1 MGNNEEPPA
10 DAGGSDKM
18 NPFRG
23 NLFEN
28 LRMGLD
34 TLWQHKLRSLL
45 TILGV
50 VIGTMTVIVIAAF
63 VSGIDARVSKE
74 IESFGTNSIYIY
86 RFDPSFNIN
95 PTQEERMRKPLSYDD
110 TLAIAAECPSVAY
123 AAAFMSP
130 VDFFGGPFTQRIN
143 VRYHDIEMS
152 NAAVQGASPSYF
164 KMGVTNLD
172 EGRYFTDEENARHAN
187 VLVIGRDVANTLFPF
202 TNAIDQPVTINGRAY
217 QVVGVLAER
226 DVFLIGAEDPNNENK
241 AVYLPYLTLRKLY
254 PEVND
259 NFVLAQGRPGLMNEA
274 EEEIRDLLRRRRKVE
289 FGKPDNFSISTSEQ
303 ILSQF
308 GAITGGVFALMVAIS
323 SVGLLIGGIGVM
335 NIMLVSVTERT
346 REIGVRKAMGARR
359 RDIIVQFLIEAA
371 TLTGL
376 GGLLGIAFGTVI
388 ALLIQMIM
396 PTYIPLWAPVV
407 GFVVSVGLGLTFG
420 LWPAWK
426 AARLNPIEALR
437 YE

>member
-1 MGNNEEPPA
+1 V
-10 DAGGSDKM
+10 KF
-18 NPFRG
+18 FRS
-23 NLFEN
+23 NIFEN

-86 RFDPSFNIN
+86 RFDPGFNFN
-95 PTQEERMRKPLSYDD
+95 PTQEERMRKPLSYED
-110 TLAIAAECPSVAY
+110 TQAIETECPSIVY
-123 AAAFMSP
+123 VAAFMSP
-130 VDFFGGPFTQRIN
+130 VDFFGGPFTQRVN
-143 VRYHDIEMS
+143 VRYRDIEMT

-164 KMGVTNLD
+164 KMGVTNIA
-172 EGRYFTDEENARHAN
+172 EGRYFTDEENERHAN

-202 TNAIDQPVTINGRAY
+202 TNAIDRQVTINGRIYA
-217 QVVGVLAER
+217 VVGVLAER
-226 DVFLIGAEDPNNENK
+226 DVFLVGAEDPNNENK
-241 AVYLPYLTLRKLY
+241 AVYMPYLTLRKVY

-259 NFVLAQGRPGLMNEA
+259 NFVMAQARPGLMNEA
-274 EEEIRDLLRRRRKVE
+274 VEEIRELLRRRRKVA
-289 FGKPDNFSISTSEQ
+289 FGAGDNFGISTSDQ
-303 ILSQF
+303 IISQF

-376 GGLLGIAFGTVI
+376 GGLLGIIGGCAI

-396 PTYIPLWAPVV
+396 PTYIPVWAPVV

-426 AARLNPIEALR
+426 AARLDPIEALR

>member
-1 MGNNEEPPA
+1 MKFFQSNI
-10 DAGGSDKM
+10 
-18 NPFRG
+18 
-23 NLFEN
+23 FEN

-86 RFDPSFNIN
+86 RFDPGFNFN
-95 PTQEERMRKPLSYDD
+95 PTQEERMRKPLSYEDSE
-110 TLAIAAECPSVAY
+110 AIGSECPSIVY
-123 AAAFMSP
+123 SAAFMSP
-130 VDFFGGPFTQRIN
+130 VDFFGGSFTQRVN
-143 VRYHDIEMS
+143 VRYHEIEMT

-164 KMGVTNLD
+164 KMGVTNIA
-172 EGRYFTDEENARHAN
+172 EGRYFTDEEDEHHAS

-202 TNAIDQPVTINGRAY
+202 SNAVDQDVTINGRSY
-217 QVVGVLAER
+217 RVVGVLAER
-226 DVFLIGAEDPNNENK
+226 DVFLVGAEDPNNENK
-241 AVYLPYLTLRKLY
+241 AVYMPYLTLRKSY
-254 PEVND
+254 PEVKD
-259 NFVLAQGRPGLMNEA
+259 NFVMAQARPGQMQQA
-274 EEEIRDLLRRRRKVE
+274 VEEVRDLLRRRRKVA
-289 FGKPDNFSISTSEQ
+289 FGAPDNFGVSTSEQ

-346 REIGVRKAMGARR
+346 REIGVRKAIGARR
-359 RDIIVQFLIEAA
+359 RDIIIQFLIEAA

-376 GGLLGIAFGTVI
+376 GGILGILFGCVI
-388 ALLIQMIM
+388 ALLIETIM
-396 PTYIPLWAPVV
+396 PTYIPLWAPVI

>member
-1 MGNNEEPPA
+1 MT
-10 DAGGSDKM
+10 
-18 NPFRG
+18 PFEG
-23 NLFEN
+23 TLFEN
-28 LRMGLD
+28 IRMGLD
-34 TLWQHKLRSLL
+34 TLWQHKLRSSL

-86 RFDPSFNIN
+86 RFDPGFNFN
-95 PTQEERMRKPLSYDD
+95 PSQEERMRKPLSYED
-110 TLAIAAECPSVAY
+110 TLAIQVECPSVAY
-123 AAAFMSP
+123 ATAFMSP
-130 VDFFGGPFTQRIN
+130 VDFFGGPFTERVN
-143 VRYHDIEMS
+143 VRYRDIEMTNS
-152 NAAVQGASPSYF
+152 AVQGTLPAYF
-164 KMGVTNLD
+164 KMGVTSIA

-202 TNAIDQPVTINGRAY
+202 SNAVDQEVTINGRSY
-217 QVVGVLAER
+217 RVVGVLAER
-226 DVFLIGAEDPNNENK
+226 DVFLVGAEDPNNENK
-241 AVYLPYLTLRKLY
+241 AAYMPYLTLRKLY
-254 PEVND
+254 PEVKD
-259 NFVLAQGRPGLMNEA
+259 NFVMALARPGQMEQA
-274 EEEIRDLLRRRRKVE
+274 VEEIRELLRRRRRVAYGAADS
-289 FGKPDNFSISTSEQ
+289 FGISTSEQ

-346 REIGVRKAMGARR
+346 REIGVRKAIGARR
-359 RDIIVQFLIEAA
+359 RDIILQFLIEAA

-376 GGLLGIAFGTVI
+376 GGILGIVVGSLI
-388 ALLIQMIM
+388 ALAIKTIM
-396 PTYIPLWAPVV
+396 PTYIPLWSLVV
-407 GFVVSVGLGLTFG
+407 GFVVSVGLGVVFG

>member
-1 MGNNEEPPA
+1 M
-10 DAGGSDKM
+10 KI
-18 NPFRG
+18 FHG
-23 NLFEN
+23 NLYEN

-74 IESFGTNSIYIY
+74 IESFGTNSVYIY
-86 RFDPSFNIN
+86 RFDPGFNFN
-95 PTQEERMRKPLSYDD
+95 PTQEERMRKPLSYED
-110 TLAIAAECPSVAY
+110 TLAIESECPSVLY
-123 AAAFMSP
+123 ATAFMSP
-130 VDFFGGPFTQRIN
+130 VDFFGGPFTQRVN
-143 VRYHDIEMS
+143 VRYRDIEMTNS
-152 NAAVQGASPSYF
+152 AVQGATPSYF
-164 KMGVTNLD
+164 KMGVTNIA
-172 EGRYFTDEENARHAN
+172 EGRYFTDEENARRAP

-202 TNAIDQPVTINGRAY
+202 INAVDKEVTINGRSY
-217 QVVGVLAER
+217 RVVGVLAER
-226 DVFLIGAEDPNNENK
+226 DVFLVGAEDPNNENK
-241 AVYLPYLTLRKLY
+241 AVYMPYLTLRKQY
-254 PEVND
+254 PEVDD
-259 NFVLAQGRPGLMNEA
+259 NFVMAQARPGLMKEA
-274 EEEIRDLLRRRRKVE
+274 VEEIRELLRRRRKVA
-289 FGKPDNFSISTSEQ
+289 FGSADNFGISTSEQ
-303 ILSQF
+303 IISQF

-359 RDIIVQFLIEAA
+359 RDIVIQFLIEAA

-376 GGLLGIAFGTVI
+376 GGLLGIFAGTII
-388 ALLIQMIM
+388 ALLIKMIM
-396 PTYIPLWAPVV
+396 PTYIPVWAPVV
-407 GFVVSVGLGLTFG
+407 GFAVSVGLGLTFG

>member
-1 MGNNEEPPA
+1 M
-10 DAGGSDKM
+10 KL
-18 NPFRG
+18 FRS
-23 NLFEN
+23 NIYEN

-63 VSGIDARVSKE
+63 VSGIDDRVSKE

-86 RFDPSFNIN
+86 RFDPGFNFD
-95 PTQEERMRKPLSYDD
+95 PSAEERMRKPLSYED
-110 TLAIAAECPSVAY
+110 TLAIQSDCPSVNL

-130 VDFFGGPFTQRIN
+130 VNFFGGPFTERVN
-143 VRYHDIEMS
+143 VRHRDTEMT

-164 KMGVTNLD
+164 QMGVTTID
-172 EGRYFTDEENARHAN
+172 EGRYYTDEDNAVHAN
-187 VLVIGRDVANTLFPF
+187 VVVIGHDVANTLFPYSKAVNE
-202 TNAIDQPVTINGRAY
+202 TVTINGRAY
-217 QVVGVLAER
+217 RVVGVLAER
-226 DVFLIGAEDPNNENK
+226 DIFLTGAEDPNNENK
-241 AVYLPYLTLRKLY
+241 AVYMPYLTLRKLY

-259 NFVLAQGRPGLMNEA
+259 NFVLAQARPGLMKEA
-274 EEEIRDLLRRRRKVE
+274 VEEIRDLLRRRRKVA
-289 FGKPDNFSISTSEQ
+289 FDAADNFGISTSDQ
-303 ILSQF
+303 ILAQF

-376 GGLLGIAFGTVI
+376 GGLLGIITGSAI
-388 ALLIQMIM
+388 ALLIKMIM
-396 PTYIPLWAPVV
+396 PTHIPLWSPVV
-407 GFVVSVGLGLTFG
+407 GFIVSVGLGLTFG

-426 AARLNPIEALR
+426 AARLNPIDALR

>member
-1 MGNNEEPPA
+1 M
-10 DAGGSDKM
+10 K
-18 NPFRG
+18 FHG

-28 LRMGLD
+28 LKMGLD

-63 VSGIDARVSKE
+63 VSGIDDRVSKE
-74 IESFGTNSIYIY
+74 IESFGTNSIYVY
-86 RFDPSFNIN
+86 RFDPGFNFN
-95 PTQEERMRKPLSYDD
+95 PTQEERMRKPLSYEDM
-110 TLAIAAECPSVAY
+110 LAIAADCPSVTY

-130 VDFFGGPFTQRIN
+130 VDFFGGPFTQRVN
-143 VRYHDIEMS
+143 VRYRDIEMT
-152 NAAVQGASPSYF
+152 NAAVQGASPAYF
-164 KMGVTNLD
+164 KMGVTNID
-172 EGRYFTDEENARHAN
+172 EGRYFTDEEDARHAN

-202 TNAIDQPVTINGRAY
+202 SNALDQQVIINGRGY

-226 DVFLIGAEDPNNENK
+226 DVFLVGAEDPNNENK
-241 AVYLPYLTLRKLY
+241 AVYMPYLTLRKLY
-254 PEVND
+254 PEVDD
-259 NFVLAQGRPGLMNEA
+259 NFVIAQARPGLMNEA
-274 EEEIRDLLRRRRKVE
+274 VEEIRELLRRRRKAA
-289 FGKPDNFSISTSEQ
+289 FGAADNFGISTSQQ
-303 ILSQF
+303 IISQF

-346 REIGVRKAMGARR
+346 REIGVRKAIGARR

-376 GGLLGIAFGTVI
+376 GGMLGIIFGSVI
-388 ALLIQMIM
+388 ALLIQMFM
-396 PTYIPLWAPVV
+396 PTHIPLWAPLV

-437 YE
+437 FE

>member
-1 MGNNEEPPA
+1 MT
-10 DAGGSDKM
+10 
-18 NPFRG
+18 FFQG

-28 LRMGLD
+28 IRMGLD
-34 TLWQHKLRSLL
+34 TLWQHKLRSAL

-86 RFDPSFNIN
+86 RFDPGFNFN
-95 PTQEERMRKPLSYDD
+95 PTAEERMRKPLSYEDS
-110 TLAIAAECPSVAY
+110 LAIGAECPAVLN

-130 VDFFGGPFTQRIN
+130 VDFFGGPFTQRVN
-143 VRYHDIEMS
+143 VRYREIEMT
-152 NAAVQGASPSYF
+152 NAAVQGASPAYF
-164 KMGVTNLD
+164 RMGVTNIA
-172 EGRYFTDEENARHAN
+172 EGRYFTEEENSRHAN

-202 TNAIDQPVTINGRAY
+202 MDAIDKEATINGRAY
-217 QVVGVLAER
+217 RVVGVLAER
-226 DVFLIGAEDPNNENK
+226 DVFLVGAEDPNNENK
-241 AVYLPYLTLRKLY
+241 AVYMPYLTLRKLY
-254 PEVND
+254 PDVDD
-259 NFVLAQGRPGLMNEA
+259 NFVMAQARPGAMQQA
-274 EEEIRDLLRRRRKVE
+274 VEEIRELLRRRRKVPY
-289 FGKPDNFSISTSEQ
+289 GAADNFGISTSEQ
-303 ILSQF
+303 IITQF

-323 SVGLLIGGIGVM
+323 SVGLLVGGIGVM

-346 REIGVRKAMGARR
+346 REVGVRKAIGARR
-359 RDIIVQFLIEAA
+359 KDIVIQFLIEAA

-376 GGLLGIAFGTVI
+376 GGVLGILIGSGI
-388 ALLIQMIM
+388 ALLIQTIM

-407 GFVVSVGLGLTFG
+407 GFVVSVGLGIVFG

>member
-1 MGNNEEPPA
+1 M
-10 DAGGSDKM
+10 KL
-18 NPFRG
+18 FRG
-23 NLFEN
+23 NLYEN

-74 IESFGTNSIYIY
+74 IESFGTNSVYIY
-86 RFDPSFNIN
+86 RFDPGFNFN
-95 PTQEERMRKPLSYDD
+95 PTQEERMRKPLSYED
-110 TLAIAAECPSVAY
+110 TLAIESECPSVLY
-123 AAAFMSP
+123 ATAFMSP
-130 VDFFGGPFTQRIN
+130 IDFFGGPFTQRVN
-143 VRYHDIEMS
+143 VRYRDIEMTNS
-152 NAAVQGASPSYF
+152 AVQGVSPSYF
-164 KMGVTNLD
+164 KMGVTNIA
-172 EGRYFTDEENARHAN
+172 EGRYFTDEENARHAY
-187 VLVIGRDVANTLFPF
+187 VLVIGNDVANTLFPF
-202 TNAIDQPVTINGRAY
+202 TNAVDKEVTINGRSY
-217 QVVGVLAER
+217 RVVGVLAER
-226 DVFLIGAEDPNNENK
+226 DVFLVGAEDPNNENK
-241 AVYLPYLTLRKLY
+241 AVYMPYLTLRKQY

-259 NFVLAQGRPGLMNEA
+259 NFVMAQARPGLMKEA
-274 EEEIRDLLRRRRKVE
+274 VEEIREVLRRRRKVA
-289 FGKPDNFSISTSEQ
+289 FGSADNFGISTSEQ
-303 ILSQF
+303 IISQF

-359 RDIIVQFLIEAA
+359 RDIIIQFLIEAA

-376 GGLLGIAFGTVI
+376 GGLLGIIAGSII

-396 PTYIPLWAPVV
+396 PTYVPLWAPVV

>member
-1 MGNNEEPPA
+1 
-10 DAGGSDKM
+10 M
-18 NPFRG
+18 NFFRS
-23 NLFEN
+23 NILEN

-34 TLWQHKLRSLL
+34 TLWQHKLRSML

-63 VSGIDARVSKE
+63 VSGIDARVQKE
-74 IESFGTNSIYIY
+74 IESFGTNSVYIY
-86 RFDPSFNIN
+86 RFDPGFNFN
-95 PTQEERMRKPLSYDD
+95 PTQEERMRKPLSYED
-110 TLAIAAECPSVAY
+110 TLAIEAECPSIQY

-130 VDFFGGPFTQRIN
+130 VDFFGGPFTQRVN
-143 VRYHDIEMS
+143 VRYREIEMT

-164 KMGVTNLD
+164 KMGVTNIA
-172 EGRYFTDEENARHAN
+172 EGRYFSDDDNARHAN
-187 VLVIGRDVANTLFPF
+187 VAVIGRDVANTLFPF
-202 TNAIDQPVTINGRAY
+202 TNAVDKEVSINGRGY
-217 QVVGVLAER
+217 RVVGVLAER
-226 DVFLIGAEDPNNENK
+226 DVFLVGAEDPNNENK

-254 PEVND
+254 PDVDD
-259 NFVLAQGRPGLMNEA
+259 NFVMAQARPGEMKA
-274 EEEIRDLLRRRRKVE
+274 AVEEVRELLRRRRKVA
-289 FGKPDNFSISTSEQ
+289 FGAPDNFGISTSEQ
-303 ILSQF
+303 IISQF

-346 REIGVRKAMGARR
+346 REIGVRKAIGARR
-359 RDIIVQFLIEAA
+359 RDIIIQFLIEAA
-371 TLTGL
+371 TLTGM
-376 GGLLGIAFGTVI
+376 GGLLGIIAGVII

-396 PTYIPLWAPVV
+396 PTYIPAWAPIV

>member
-1 MGNNEEPPA
+1 
-10 DAGGSDKM
+10 
-18 NPFRG
+18 
-23 NLFEN
+23 
-28 LRMGLD
+28 MGLD
-34 TLWQHKLRSLL
+34 TLWQHKLRSML

-63 VSGIDARVSKE
+63 VSGIDARVQKE
-74 IESFGTNSIYIY
+74 IESFGTNSIYVY
-86 RFDPSFNIN
+86 RFDPGFNFN
-95 PTQEERMRKPLSYDD
+95 PTQEERMRKPLSYED
-110 TLAIAAECPSVAY
+110 TLAIESECPSIQY

-130 VDFFGGPFTQRIN
+130 VDFFGGPFTQRVN
-143 VRYHDIEMS
+143 VRYREIEMT

-164 KMGVTNLD
+164 KMGVTNIA
-172 EGRYFTDEENARHAN
+172 EGRYFSDDDNARHAN
-187 VLVIGRDVANTLFPF
+187 VVVIGRDVANTLFPF
-202 TNAIDQPVTINGRAY
+202 TNALDKELSINGRAY
-217 QVVGVLAER
+217 KVVGVLAER
-226 DVFLIGAEDPNNENK
+226 DVFLVGAEDPNNENK

-254 PEVND
+254 PDVDD
-259 NFVLAQGRPGLMNEA
+259 NFVMAQARPGQMKA
-274 EEEIRDLLRRRRKVE
+274 AVEEIRELLRRRRKVA
-289 FGKPDNFSISTSEQ
+289 FGAPDNFGISTSEQ
-303 ILSQF
+303 IISQF

-346 REIGVRKAMGARR
+346 REIGVRKAIGARR
-359 RDIIVQFLIEAA
+359 RDIIIQFLIEAA
-371 TLTGL
+371 TLTGM
-376 GGLLGIAFGTVI
+376 GGLLGIIAGVII

-396 PTYIPLWAPVV
+396 PTYIPAWAPIV

>member
-1 MGNNEEPPA
+1 
-10 DAGGSDKM
+10 M
-18 NPFRG
+18 NFFRS
-23 NLFEN
+23 NILEN

-34 TLWQHKLRSLL
+34 TLWQHKLRSML

-63 VSGIDARVSKE
+63 VSGIDARVQKE
-74 IESFGTNSIYIY
+74 IESFGTNSIYVY
-86 RFDPSFNIN
+86 RFDPGFNFN
-95 PTQEERMRKPLSYDD
+95 PTQEERMRKPLSYED
-110 TLAIAAECPSVAY
+110 TLAIESECPSIQY

-130 VDFFGGPFTQRIN
+130 VDFFGGPFTQRVN
-143 VRYHDIEMS
+143 VRYREIEMT

-164 KMGVTNLD
+164 KMGVTNIA
-172 EGRYFTDEENARHAN
+172 EGRYFTDEENSRHAN
-187 VLVIGRDVANTLFPF
+187 VVVIGRDVANTLFPF
-202 TNAIDQPVTINGRAY
+202 INAVDKEVSINGRGY
-217 QVVGVLAER
+217 RVVGVLAER
-226 DVFLIGAEDPNNENK
+226 DVFLVGAEDPNNENK

-254 PEVND
+254 PDVDD
-259 NFVLAQGRPGLMNEA
+259 NFVMAQARPDQMKPA
-274 EEEIRDLLRRRRKVE
+274 VEEIRELLRRRRKVA
-289 FGKPDNFSISTSEQ
+289 FGAPDNFGISTSEQ

-308 GAITGGVFALMVAIS
+308 AAITGGVFALMVAIS

-346 REIGVRKAMGARR
+346 REFGVRKAIGARR
-359 RDIIVQFLIEAA
+359 RDIVIQFLIEAA

-376 GGLLGIAFGTVI
+376 GGLLGIAVGTII

-396 PTYIPLWAPVV
+396 PTYIPLWAPIV
-407 GFVVSVGLGLTFG
+407 GFVVSVGLGLSFG

>member
-1 MGNNEEPPA
+1 
-10 DAGGSDKM
+10 M
-18 NPFRG
+18 NFFRS
-23 NLFEN
+23 NILEN

-74 IESFGTNSIYIY
+74 IESFGTNSVYIY
-86 RFDPSFNIN
+86 RFDPGFNFN
-95 PTQEERMRKPLSYDD
+95 PTQEERMRKPLSYED
-110 TLAIAAECPSVAY
+110 TLAIENECPAVIY

-130 VDFFGGPFTQRIN
+130 VDFFGGPFTQRVN
-143 VRYHDIEMS
+143 VRYRDIEMTNS
-152 NAAVQGASPSYF
+152 AVQGASPSYF
-164 KMGVTNLD
+164 KMGVTNIA
-172 EGRYFTDEENARHAN
+172 EGRYFTDDENARHAN

-202 TNAIDQPVTINGRAY
+202 TNAIDKEVNINGRSY
-217 QVVGVLAER
+217 RVVGVLAER
-226 DVFLIGAEDPNNENK
+226 DVFIVGAEDPNNENK

-254 PEVND
+254 PEVDD
-259 NFVLAQGRPGLMNEA
+259 NFVMAQARPGQMKQA
-274 EEEIRDLLRRRRKVE
+274 VEEIRELLRRRRKVA
-289 FGKPDNFSISTSEQ
+289 FGAPDNFGISTSEQ
-303 ILSQF
+303 IISQF

-346 REIGVRKAMGARR
+346 REIGVRKAIGARR
-359 RDIIVQFLIEAA
+359 RDIVIQFLIEAA

-376 GGLLGIAFGTVI
+376 GGLLGILVGTII
-388 ALLIQMIM
+388 AMLIKMIM
-396 PTYIPLWAPVV
+396 PTYIPIWAPMV
-407 GFVVSVGLGLTFG
+407 GFIVSVGLGLTFG

>member
-1 MGNNEEPPA
+1 M
-10 DAGGSDKM
+10 KL
-18 NPFRG
+18 FRT

-74 IESFGTNSIYIY
+74 IESFGTNSIYVY
-86 RFDPSFNIN
+86 RFDPGFNFN
-95 PTQEERMRKPLSYDD
+95 PSQEERMRKPLSYEDS
-110 TLAIAAECPSVAY
+110 LAIESDCPSIIY

-130 VDFFGGPFTQRIN
+130 VDFFGGPFTQRVN
-143 VRYHDIEMS
+143 VRYREIEMT

-164 KMGVTNLD
+164 KMGVTNIA

-202 TNAIDQPVTINGRAY
+202 SNALENAVTINGRSY

-226 DVFLIGAEDPNNENK
+226 DVFLVGAEDPNNENK
-241 AVYLPYLTLRKLY
+241 AVYMPYLTLRKLY
-254 PEVND
+254 PDVDD
-259 NFVLAQGRPGLMNEA
+259 NFVMAQARPGQMKQA
-274 EEEIRDLLRRRRKVE
+274 VEEVRELLRRRRKVP
-289 FGKPDNFSISTSEQ
+289 FGNADNFGISTSEQ
-303 ILSQF
+303 IITQF

-346 REIGVRKAMGARR
+346 REIGVRKAMGARKV
-359 RDIIVQFLIEAA
+359 DIVVQFLIEAA

-376 GGLLGIAFGTVI
+376 GGLLGIIVGSVI

-396 PTYIPLWAPVV
+396 PTYIPLWAPAV
-407 GFVVSVGLGLTFG
+407 GFIVSVGLGLTFG

>member
-1 MGNNEEPPA
+1 MKLFHSNV
-10 DAGGSDKM
+10 
-18 NPFRG
+18 
-23 NLFEN
+23 FEN

-63 VSGIDARVSKE
+63 VAGIDDRVSKE

-86 RFDPSFNIN
+86 RFDPGFNFN
-95 PTQEERMRKPLSYDD
+95 PTQEERMRKPLTYEDS
-110 TLAIAAECPSVAY
+110 LAIQSDCPSVAY
-123 AAAFMSP
+123 SAAFMSP
-130 VDFFGGPFTQRIN
+130 VDFFGGPFTQRVN
-143 VRYHDIEMS
+143 VRYRDIEMS
-152 NAAVQGASPSYF
+152 NAAVQGASPTYF
-164 KMGVTNLD
+164 KMGVTNLG
-172 EGRYFTDEENARHAN
+172 EGRYFTEEENSRHST
-187 VLVIGRDVANTLFPF
+187 VLVIGHDVANTLFPF
-202 TNAIDQPVTINGRAY
+202 SKAVDQQLTINGRSY

-226 DVFLIGAEDPNNENK
+226 DVFLVGAEDPNNENK
-241 AVYLPYLTLRKLY
+241 AVYMPYLTLRKLY

-259 NFVLAQGRPGLMNEA
+259 NFVLAQARPGSMDEA
-274 EEEIRDLLRRRRKVE
+274 VEEIRELLRRRRKVA
-289 FGKPDNFSISTSEQ
+289 FGAADNFGISTSDQ
-303 ILSQF
+303 IISEF

-346 REIGVRKAMGARR
+346 REIGVRKALGARR

-376 GGLLGIAFGTVI
+376 GGMLGIIAGSVI
-388 ALLIQMIM
+388 ALLIQIVM
-396 PTYIPLWAPVV
+396 PTHIPLWAPVV
-407 GFVVSVGLGLTFG
+407 GFVVSVGLGLSFG

-437 YE
+437 FE